1 MCAALGALEELCRST
16 PTRVPMRA
24 LPVCV
29 VVSVLLSQVY
39 LVCRLTRPESEL
51 LDLNCERF
59 FHPRYIFLV
68 CKLCVGAFDSW

>member
-24 LPVCV
+24 LPVRV

-51 LDLNCERF
+51 SDLNCEGSGELLYRKSM
-59 FHPRYIFLV
+59 HSIGKR
-68 CKLCVGAFDSW
+68 S